1 MGSLNSSR
9 AIIYFYLFAVRFL
22 LTHSVKVEIQPP
34 KKQKN
39 EAMKSIED
47 RLEKLEQALQS
58 KDSLLQ
64 SETMVSKLWRNRIAA
79 KILQLSTNEDLESLT
94 KLGPEEL
101 LSKYEEVMVNLA
113 LSHTKGIFPWSKTQN
128 FSAMYLLRQLKTF
141 SQCYLIIVS

>member
-9 AIIYFYLFAVRFL
+9 AIIYLYLFAVRFL

-101 LSKYEEVMVNLA
+101 LSKFEEVMVKVA
-113 LSHTKGIFPWSKTQN
+113 
-128 FSAMYLLRQLKTF
+128 
-141 SQCYLIIVS
+141 